1 MTASAYNGAHG
12 VDSNGRLRPAAGVNG
27 CEGDEHHNP
36 RFIFYANE
44 LIGLGQLRRTLALA
58 ARLSEA
64 RSAPSS
70 LILTGS
76 PLEPT
81 FRLPSRVDTVR
92 LPGRRRDGVGRVYS
106 ARLELDSD
114 ELRSLRSNIAL
125 ASATSFRPNVA
136 VVDKLPLGQDGEL
149 KAALEALK
157 DSGDC
162 KLVLGLRDIED
173 SPENVRRKWTDEMR
187 DAVGRLY
194 DAVLVYGPESSPDA
208 IDCIGDLELN
218 VPLHHVGYV
227 GTPIPESGPA
237 DLSGD
242 YVLVTAGG
250 GFDGFRLLA
259 TFAEAVRLRPLS
271 CRAVMITGPLMAREH
286 RERLVGLARG
296 LDILVSELRTDME
309 YVIAGARAVVSM
321 AGYNTVSEVMRAR
334 KPALLVPRRGPS
346 KEQLIRAQALA
357 AAGLQEMLHPADLTP
372 GSLRQALDRLL
383 LRVAPQNL
391 PSYYRGTERAVGILD
406 ELARPQ
412 GDRPARIAA
421 QVAPQVGG

>member
-1 MTASAYNGAHG
+1 MADVVSYNGAHQG
-12 VDSNGRLRPAAGVNG
+12 NLSGLARVNG
-27 CEGDEHHNP
+27 HAAEEHHSP

-44 LIGLGQLRRTLALA
+44 LVGLGQLRRTLAIT
-58 ARLSEA
+58 ARLAESP
-64 RSAPSS
+64 SAPSS

-92 LPGRRRDGVGRVYS
+92 LPGRSRDGVGRVYS
-106 ARLELDSD
+106 ARLEIDSD
-114 ELRSLRSNIAL
+114 ELRSLRANIAL

-157 DSGDC
+157 QRGDC

-173 SPENVRRKWTDEMR
+173 SPENVRRKWTAEMR
-187 DAVGRLY
+187 DAVERLY

-208 IDCIGDLELN
+208 IDCIGDLHLD
-218 VPLHHVGYV
+218 VPVHHVGYV

-242 YVLVTAGG
+242 YVLVTGGG
-250 GFDGFRLLA
+250 GFDGYRLLA

-271 CRAVMITGPLMAREH
+271 CRAVMITGPLMAREQ
-286 RERLVGLARG
+286 RERLFALARG
-296 LDILVSELRTDME
+296 LDILVCERRTDME

-334 KPALLVPRRGPS
+334 KPALLVPRAGPS
-346 KEQLIRAQALA
+346 QEQLIRARSLA
-357 AAGLQEMLHPADLTP
+357 AAGLQEMLHPSDLTP
-372 GSLRQALDRLL
+372 GSLREALDRLL

-391 PSYYRGTERAVGILD
+391 PSYYRGTERAVRILD
-406 ELARPQ
+406 ELARPPE
-412 GDRPARIAA
+412 DRSGAGAQRLARQA
-421 QVAPQVGG
+421 GR